1 MVIFSDF
8 LHICEKKYSLL
19 LMIFLAKQNIEKLNT
34 AWVLDAYVNTMTV
47 DSGQYNKLKVVVRL
61 EICYLLHVG

>member
-1 MVIFSDF
+1 
-8 LHICEKKYSLL
+8 
-19 LMIFLAKQNIEKLNT
+19 MIFLAKQNIEKLNT

-61 EICYLLHVG
+61 DICYLLHVG